1 MFKKPYGNG
10 LVHIKGKEN
19 TEEELLKEIEK
30 LRQRINYLEKLQ
42 NVPRNVKEESEEY
55 SDPPEESV
63 KTCTLEPIKIK
74 EQSLLEIIGFQ
85 KVEDNLQER
94 GEEGFEK
101 ISLTEPNAI
110 IIADKEGRIVFWN
123 KATERIF
130 GYSPKKALR
139 RKLTDILIPSEYHEA
154 FKEGFAKFKET
165 GRNLIV
171 NRVVEF
177 ISKRKDG
184 IEFPIEMSLIQIKEN
199 EKWHLLAIIRDI
211 TKRKQTE
218 ERLRQSYRKLEEMID
233 NTVDILVKIIETRD
247 PYTSGH
253 QKRVSKLSAAIT
265 RELGLSERE
274 IELIK
279 ISALVHDIGK
289 VSIPTE
295 ILSKPDKLAEIEFS
309 LIKTHSRTGHDILMN
324 INFPWAVEEI
334 VLQHHERIDGSGYP
348 RGLKDDEILIEA
360 KIIAVADVVE
370 AMSFHRPYRPA
381 LGIDKALEEISQNR
395 GILYDSKVADACL
408 KLFKEKKFK
417 F

>member
-55 SDPPEESV
+55 HDPPEESV
-63 KTCTLEPIKIK
+63 KTCTLEPTKIK

-85 KVEDNLQER
+85 KAEDNLQER
-94 GEEGFEK
+94 EEGFEK

-253 QKRVSKLSAAIT
+253 QKRVSKLSVAIT

-289 VSIPTE
+289 VNIPTE

-370 AMSFHRPYRPA
+370 AMSSHRPYRPA

-408 KLFKEKKFK
+408 KLFRKKKFK